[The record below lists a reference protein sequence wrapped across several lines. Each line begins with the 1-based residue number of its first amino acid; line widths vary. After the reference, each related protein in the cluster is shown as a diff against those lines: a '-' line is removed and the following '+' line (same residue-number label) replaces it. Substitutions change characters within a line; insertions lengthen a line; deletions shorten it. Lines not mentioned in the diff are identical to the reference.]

1 MNETMNANNANAPTT
16 LKTNLLYALSSV
28 AENPLFTLMMGFL
41 TFFYT
46 DTIGINPAIVGT
58 ILMVSRFM
66 DGISDLIAGNIVDH
80 THTKYGQARPWF
92 LRLMIPVAFA
102 YVVLFTVP
110 NCGTAGKIAY
120 IFISYNLV
128 STVIYTMFKAAQ
140 AVYPTFLTKNR
151 VSRSIMSTMYLFGA
165 CAAQMI
171 LMMFGIRF
179 VEALGGGQSGWIKFA
194 AILGAIAGAIMLII
208 FLFTKEMNDG
218 EEEVKQ
224 QENVPFKTAILSLLK
239 NKYWFI
245 LLATFFAGVIIQVCT
260 LTDGV
265 YYAKY
270 VLNDLGM
277 QTNLTLYFLFPNL
290 VIMLFLPGL
299 YKKGISKKKL
309 CMIGAVLLLIGKGI
323 GIAFPAGIGFI
334 VGLAIRGVGYAMNA
348 CCQTAMV
355 FETMVYGEWKT
366 GYNVP
371 GVTMTATGAAQKL
384 GSGIGAALLG
394 ITLAKFGYDGMAE
407 VQPAAA
413 VGAINVIYMIVPA
426 VLAVVW
432 LILFYFYKL
441 DEDYPRYVKE
451 LEERHA
457 KEKTGA
463 EV

>member
-270 VLNDLGM
+270 VLSSESIRKKFSAQSTGTSGSMFNVSSEKFR
-277 QTNLTLYFLFPNL
+277 N
-290 VIMLFLPGL
+290 ISLPVPSRALQDDFEGFVHQVD
-299 YKKGISKKKL
+299 KSKS
-309 CMIGAVLLLIGKGI
+309 AV
-323 GIAFPAGIGFI
+323 
-334 VGLAIRGVGYAMNA
+334 
-348 CCQTAMV
+348 
-355 FETMVYGEWKT
+355 
-366 GYNVP
+366 
-371 GVTMTATGAAQKL
+371 QK
-384 GSGIGAALLG
+384 AL
-394 ITLAKFGYDGMAE
+394 DE
-407 VQPAAA
+407 VQ
-413 VGAINVIYMIVPA
+413 
-426 VLAVVW
+426 L
-432 LILFYFYKL
+432 LFDSLMQQYF
-441 DEDYPRYVKE
+441 
-451 LEERHA
+451 
-457 KEKTGA
+457 G
-463 EV
+463 

>member
-1 MNETMNANNANAPTT
+1 MNETMNASNASAPTT
-16 LKTNLLYALSSV
+16 LKTNLIYALSSV

-58 ILMVSRFM
+58 ILMVSRFL

-92 LRLMIPVAFA
+92 LRLLIPMVFA

-140 AVYPTFLTKNR
+140 AVYPTFLTQNR

-171 LMMFGIRF
+171 LMMFGIQF

-194 AILGAIAGAIMLII
+194 AILGAIAGVIMLIM
-208 FLFTKEMNDG
+208 FLFTKEVSTGDV
-218 EEEVKQ
+218 EEKQ
-224 QENVPFKTAILSLLK
+224 QENIPFKTAFLSLLK

-270 VLNDLGM
+270 VLNDIGM

-299 YKKGISKKKL
+299 YKKGVSKKKL
-309 CMIGAVLLLIGKGI
+309 CMIGAVLLLIGTGI
-323 GIAFPAGIGFI
+323 GIVFPAGIGFI

-366 GYNVP
+366 GYSVP

-394 ITLAKFGYDGMAE
+394 FTLARFGYDGLAE

-432 LILFYFYKL
+432 LILFHFYKL

-451 LEERHA
+451 LKERHA
-457 KEKTGA
+457 KENAGA
-463 EV
+463 KA